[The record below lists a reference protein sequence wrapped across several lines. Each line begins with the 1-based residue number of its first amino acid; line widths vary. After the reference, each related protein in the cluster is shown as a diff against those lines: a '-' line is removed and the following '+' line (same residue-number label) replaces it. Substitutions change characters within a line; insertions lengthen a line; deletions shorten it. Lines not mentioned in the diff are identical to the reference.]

1 MEDANP
7 SLNINKRKLF
17 YQKTSFPND
26 WNNSGLKGTCPAV
39 TAQATTN
46 ATDFGERYEHADA
59 RRS

>member
-17 YQKTSFPND
+17 YQKTSFSND
-26 WNNSGLKGTCPAV
+26 WNNSGLNGTCPAV
-39 TAQATTN
+39 AARATTN
-46 ATDFGERYEHADA
+46 ATDFGELYDQADA